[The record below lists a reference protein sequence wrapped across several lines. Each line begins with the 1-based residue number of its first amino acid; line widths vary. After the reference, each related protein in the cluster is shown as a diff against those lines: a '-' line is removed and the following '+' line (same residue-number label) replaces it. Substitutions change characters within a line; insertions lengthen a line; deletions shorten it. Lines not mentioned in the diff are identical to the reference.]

1 MRFGIQLY
9 PPCTAPEMADYAK
22 QTTAHYLLDKGCVAD
37 HLTHENVFVILAAI
51 IGRTDAQAAR
61 AAAQSTK

>member
-1 MRFGIQLY
+1 MPSERRRITLSK
-9 PPCTAPEMADYAK
+9 A
-22 QTTAHYLLDKGCVAD
+22 CVAD

-51 IGRTDAQAAR
+51 MVQTDAQAAR

>member
-1 MRFGIQLY
+1 
-9 PPCTAPEMADYAK
+9 MADYAK
-22 QTTAHYLLDKGCVAD
+22 QTTAHYPLDKVCVAD

-51 IGRTDAQAAR
+51 IDQTDAQATR